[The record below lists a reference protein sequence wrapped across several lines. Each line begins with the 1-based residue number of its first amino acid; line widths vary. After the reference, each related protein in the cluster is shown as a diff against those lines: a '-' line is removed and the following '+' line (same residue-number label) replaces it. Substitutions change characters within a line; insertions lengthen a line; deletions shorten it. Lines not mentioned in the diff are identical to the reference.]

1 MKVNKTRRQTAS
13 KRPGSKKLNS
23 FAAEKVQEG
32 MDREEDIL
40 RCTTCTIAKCDGNCP
55 PIRYVADM
63 PETFAED
70 VLQGMSNKKLREKY
84 QASMRKIESW
94 RAAFRASRKERIA
107 ENG

>member
-13 KRPGSKKLNS
+13 KRPGSKKLEHSEPEEILNGID
-23 FAAEKVQEG
+23 K
-32 MDREEDIL
+32 EEDIF

-84 QASMRKIESW
+84 QTSMRKIKNW